1 MRSLLPCI
9 PFILV
14 CLSTTLNAALDHP
27 IKICGIRV
35 SFLEDDL
42 ASTTGNGQFLTES
55 QGIDCDKYTIDGPPH
70 DRSYFESQLAA
81 VNAYFHSVS
90 YGKFGIDLDASH
102 IYPSGQNSSYL
113 LEQYMN
119 YYNPYN
125 EYELQ
130 EERLTE
136 LFRDAS
142 QKAYSQDD
150 IDFSNYDVVVV
161 FHAGIGQDFS
171 LPFLD
176 PTPEDIPSTFI
187 DNSMIVEHLGVSSID
202 LGENMIKQG
211 IILPESQNHLLFDI
225 SEAMFSDAS
234 EPCEYQ
240 YGMTG
245 TFVLMIGF
253 AVGLPPLWNINTGE
267 SGVGVF
273 GLMDQGSN
281 NGRGIIPAPPT
292 AWSRINAGW
301 EEPVHGKAGDHMQLA
316 ARSEGHVVNIPIRQ
330 DEYFLI
336 ENRNNSVR
344 NDISI
349 DSIRYLM
356 GQNSST
362 GSYPPYIEILQDSTG
377 IVKDSNGV
385 VAFVPNYDLGLP
397 ASGLLI
403 WHIDEDVISLS
414 IDDYEINSDLSN
426 PGIDLEE
433 ADGAQDIGYPSI
445 FLFND
450 PSSGYFGDMWFRG
463 NKQYELANPGYQGL
477 KPEFGP
483 NTYPSTHANDGSS
496 TFIKIAEISM
506 ARDTMSFMVD
516 NSHIS
521 EGFPDTSFHFIT
533 LFDIDRDGE
542 NDVLGGVD
550 SLYLSL
556 MGDSINERH
565 YFHNLLTNEFFVSF
579 ITNDDHTEIDV
590 IEYFQDSCFHSIYSF
605 DLSSSELILNEQSWI
620 DSLVFPIISHQDQ
633 SMHWKSSSLWDNHKR
648 RVFSTPHNFGID
660 LGSKGITVDKF
671 GNPETKWNSINFQYI
686 AGIDLDLDAN
696 CDLLA
701 VDSSGILYAFN
712 SDLILMPGFP
722 HSSLVMPPVLAQDL
736 MGTDSPEIVA
746 RSVDMEFLYIFDAQG
761 NIIHKIT
768 MGDDQLIG
776 LGEYDGKSSI
786 FTSSIVYQFDA
797 WSDKKGNTWSFY
809 HGDAGRS
816 RTINLDYNFNPLSNN
831 MLTRSYSYPNPI
843 RDQMGTLRVETV
855 SAKSI
860 NVMVYDLAG
869 YFIRSFTASQ
879 NEEGN
884 QVTEWVWDVA
894 ELESGVYFAHVEA
907 SNNENIETSIIKVAV
922 IH

>member
-1 MRSLLPCI
+1 M
-9 PFILV
+9 V
-14 CLSTTLNAALDHP
+14 CLSNTLNASLDDP
-27 IKICGIRV
+27 ISICGIRV

-42 ASTTGNGQFLTES
+42 ASTTGNGQFLIES
-55 QGIDCDKYTIDGPPH
+55 QGIDCEIYTIDGPPH

-81 VNAYFHSVS
+81 LNTYFNSVS
-90 YGKFGIDLDASH
+90 YGKFGIDLEGSD
-102 IYPSGQNSSYL
+102 IYPLEQNSSYL
-113 LEQYMN
+113 LDQYMN

-130 EERLTE
+130 EKRLTE

-142 QKAYSQDD
+142 EKAYSQDQ
-150 IDFSNYDVVVV
+150 IDFSNYDVLVV

-176 PTPEDIPSTFI
+176 PTPEDIPSTFV
-187 DNSMIVEHLGVSSID
+187 DNSMILEHLSVPSIVIGD
-202 LGENMIKQG
+202 NMIDQG

-245 TFVLMIGF
+245 TFALMIGF

-301 EEPVHGKAGDHMQLA
+301 EEPIYGYSGDHIHLA
-316 ARSEGHVVNIPIRQ
+316 ARSEGHVINIPIRQ
-330 DEYFLI
+330 NEYFLI

-356 GQNSST
+356 GQNSAT
-362 GSYPPYIEILQDSTG
+362 GSYPPYIEVLQDSTG
-377 IVKDSNGV
+377 LLKDSNGV
-385 VAFVPNYDLGLP
+385 VTYVPNYDIGLP

-403 WHIDEDVISLS
+403 WHIDEDIISLS
-414 IDDYEINSDLSN
+414 IDDYGINSDISN

-445 FLFND
+445 HLFND

-463 NKQYELANPGYQGL
+463 NKQYELANPGYVGL

-516 NSHIS
+516 NSYIS
-521 EGFPDTSFHFIT
+521 EGFPDSSFHFVT
-533 LFDIDRDGE
+533 LFDVDRDDD
-542 NDVLGGVD
+542 NDIIGGKD
-550 SLYLSL
+550 SLYLML
-556 MGDSINERH
+556 MGEQIKERH
-565 YFHNLLTNEFFVSF
+565 YFHDLYTNDFFVSL
-579 ITNDDHTEIDV
+579 IANDDHTEIDI
-590 IEYFQDSCFHSIYSF
+590 IEYQEDSCLHSIYTF
-605 DLSSSELILNEQSWI
+605 DLSSKDIVLNEQTWI
-620 DSLVFPIISHQDQ
+620 DSLVYPITDPEEQ
-633 SMHWKSSSLWDNHKR
+633 SIDWKSFSLWDNHKQ
-648 RVFSTPHNFGID
+648 RVFATPHNFGID
-660 LGSKGITVDKF
+660 LGSQGITVDKF
-671 GNPETKWNSINFQYI
+671 GNPETKWNTISFQYI
-686 AGIDLDLDAN
+686 SGIDLDLDAN

-701 VDSSGILYAFN
+701 IDSSGILYAFN

-722 HSSLVMPPVLAQDL
+722 NGPLVTPPVLAQDL
-736 MGTDSPEIVA
+736 IGTDAPEIVA
-746 RSVDMEFLYIFDAQG
+746 RSMDMEFLYIFDAQG
-761 NIIHKIT
+761 NMIHRIT
-768 MGDDQLIG
+768 MDHDNELIG
-776 LGEYDGKSSI
+776 LGEYDGMSSI
-786 FTSSIVYQFDA
+786 ITSSTVYQFDP
-797 WSDKKGNTWSFY
+797 WSDKKGNAWSYY

-816 RTINLDYNFNPLSNN
+816 RMIDLDYTFNPPSNKI
-831 MLTRSYSYPNPI
+831 LTRSYSYPNPI
-843 RDQMGTLRVETV
+843 REQMGTLRVETV
-855 SAKSI
+855 SAKII
-860 NVMVYDLAG
+860 NVLIYDLAG
-869 YFIRSFTASQ
+869 YFIRSFNAVQ

-884 QVTEWVWDVA
+884 QVTEWVWDVGD
-894 ELESGVYFAHVEA
+894 LESGVYFAHVEV
-907 SNNENIETSIIKVAV
+907 SNNKNVETSIIKVAV